1 LLLTRTRHRA
11 VLYWFVSG
19 RSDGTAPSPS
29 RPSPSTSG
37 GETPKRSSKK
47 SELLCPTCL
56 PLSIHCAVRLV
67 YAFILTQYHLVHCVF
82 LHAQEQARAQLH
94 RVGAKRRRLSVI
106 RPRAMRAPPRPKKSE
121 AHLVSH
127 TFSLLC
133 SARPPPP
140 PTQPHLRIHAFAH
153 STSLRRS
160 CAPRCSFY
168 HSLSL
173 SHSRL
178 LHSCSHAL
186 CFSSAGIHP
195 THIVCLPTAGATG
208 PKRGGLRSDTPKSER
223 SRGARVWGDQAQQ
236 MIINVWTE
244 LKISYRGD
252 RRKGGLFN
260 YIAKLLGVGSRTVER
275 VIGAHK
281 ARCRE
286 AMDKGIPQEDVK
298 VPKVEPETRE
308 RASPVTDKHIDFVVA
323 TITRMVYDQE
333 LEVVPSVR

>member
-1 LLLTRTRHRA
+1 MAHAPVVYTSHHLAIPLLCAQGEGQSASSLQRRLERLTAREGRRRAHHLVPSKGKRRNVRTLPYQPRLARSSLTMEGKLLLTRTRHRA

-19 RSDGTAPSPS
+19 RSDGTAPSPP

-67 YAFILTQYHLVHCVF
+67 YAFILTQCHLVHCV
-82 LHAQEQARAQLH
+82 LLYAQEQARAQLH
-94 RVGAKRRRLSVI
+94 PVGAKRRRLSVI
-106 RPRAMRAPPRPKKSE
+106 RPRAMRARPRPKRSE
-121 AHLVSH
+121 AHLVSL

-133 SARPPPP
+133 SARPPRP

-160 CAPRCSFY
+160 CAPRC

-186 CFSSAGIHP
+186 CSSSAGIHP
-195 THIVCLPTAGATG
+195 SFACPPRVLQDQNGEGCGVTHRNPRDPVGRACGVT
-208 PKRGGLRSDTPKSER
+208 RH
-223 SRGARVWGDQAQQ
+223 SR
-236 MIINVWTE
+236 
-244 LKISYRGD
+244 
-252 RRKGGLFN
+252 
-260 YIAKLLGVGSRTVER
+260 
-275 VIGAHK
+275 
-281 ARCRE
+281 
-286 AMDKGIPQEDVK
+286 
-298 VPKVEPETRE
+298 
-308 RASPVTDKHIDFVVA
+308 
-323 TITRMVYDQE
+323 
-333 LEVVPSVR
+333 